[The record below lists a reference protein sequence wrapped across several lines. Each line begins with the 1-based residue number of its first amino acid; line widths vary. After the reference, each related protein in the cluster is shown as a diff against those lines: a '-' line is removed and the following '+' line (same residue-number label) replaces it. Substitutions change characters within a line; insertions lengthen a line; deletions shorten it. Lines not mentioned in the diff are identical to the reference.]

1 MENGFHILIHP
12 GVEVVMANG
21 FKSQVLGL
29 DVKTLEVVVKIT
41 QQEGEAFEVMA
52 APFHWGQKT
61 LLKVC
66 LWVRGEAVEDGNSIL
81 TQGMKVSVGAMAKKA
96 IKDAGLTL
104 PEPPPSKRGA
114 KKEA

>member
-1 MENGFHILIHP
+1 
-12 GVEVVMANG
+12 MANG
-21 FKSQVLGL
+21 FKASFRGM
-29 DVKTLEVVVKIT
+29 DKITLEVVVRIT
-41 QQEGEAFEVMA
+41 PQEGEAFDVMA
-52 APFHWGQKT
+52 SPFFWGQKT
-61 LLKVC
+61 LMKVC
-66 LWVRGEAVEDGNSIL
+66 LWERGEAVEDGNSIL